1 MGRCLPSHDVVF
13 VFCNFDVLRGNARK
27 FRNKIYRIK
36 LMGWGM
42 GSDVGSIRLV
52 YARDLDQHLLIFNY
66 IYATRFDLTLIIF
79 ISLSPL
85 FVITLNNIDLVV

>member
-1 MGRCLPSHDVVF
+1 MKENERKSMGRCLPSHDVVF

-42 GSDVGSIRLV
+42 GSDVDPFDWFMHVTWI
-52 YARDLDQHLLIFNY
+52 N
-66 IYATRFDLTLIIF
+66 IY
-79 ISLSPL
+79 
-85 FVITLNNIDLVV
+85 